1 MFLNAFPKRKPPNNF
16 IIALKKQIL
25 SAKVQIKNDSKD
37 NFDGFF
43 FCVDIFRN
51 SRMTN
56 NIDKTLGVSIFFA
69 ICKSQNR
76 RYISSGFRLVLY
88 SLRLTSEWDCSII
101 PSHDVFSFGNK
112 PCFSRFR
119 YELRQNECG

>member
-25 SAKVQIKNDSKD
+25 IAKVQIKNDSKD

-43 FCVDIFRN
+43 FCVNIFHN

-56 NIDKTLGVSIFFA
+56 NIDKTLDVSIFL
-69 ICKSQNR
+69 QYVNR
-76 RYISSGFRLVLY
+76 QTGGISHLDSVWFY
-88 SLRLTSEWDCSII
+88 T
-101 PSHDVFSFGNK
+101 H
-112 PCFSRFR
+112 
-119 YELRQNECG
+119 YA